1 MKVAS
6 VRIVL
11 CKVRKNIVNNEI
23 PATFYFE
30 RLLNEVVVLN
40 PLKKIFIIMWRFEK
54 LFLTLH
60 YRHVIIIW
68 YAQVVK
74 CNSNRCN
81 IGSCYCRCDFPVAF
95 TVFSDFDR
103 MVLLASFQKPWQ
115 AHTLYSVF
123 WALFSLS
130 IWLYQV

>member
-11 CKVRKNIVNNEI
+11 CKVRKNNVNNEI

-60 YRHVIIIW
+60 YRHVIII
-68 YAQVVK
+68 
-74 CNSNRCN
+74 
-81 IGSCYCRCDFPVAF
+81 
-95 TVFSDFDR
+95 
-103 MVLLASFQKPWQ
+103 
-115 AHTLYSVF
+115 
-123 WALFSLS
+123 
-130 IWLYQV
+130 